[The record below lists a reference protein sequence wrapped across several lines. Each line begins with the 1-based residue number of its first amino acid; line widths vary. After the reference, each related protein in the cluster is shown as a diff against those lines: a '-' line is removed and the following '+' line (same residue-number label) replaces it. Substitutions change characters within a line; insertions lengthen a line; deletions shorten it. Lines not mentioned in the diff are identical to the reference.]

1 MDYYSKRIATCS
13 SDRTVKI
20 FSVDDPR
27 QAIATLTGTFFIF
40 RFFFSLDEENT
51 QHVHTGHT
59 GPVWQVSWSH
69 PKFGVLLASCSYDKK
84 VIIYKEDAS
93 TGQWGKIH
101 EATHHTSSV
110 NSVCWAPHQYGLCLA
125 CASSDGTVSVLTYL
139 QAENRWAVSSI
150 GVGSMS
156 CNSVSWAP
164 YGHMGSKG
172 SARLV
177 TGACD
182 NLVKVW
188 RLDVNERGE
197 WAEKWVLDND
207 GTING
212 HDDWVR
218 DVAWA
223 PNSGMMCNTVASCSE
238 DGNVFIHVQDA
249 TTQTWSSKTLNKF
262 NYPVWRVNQV
272 SSADASGFK

>member
-1 MDYYSKRIATCS
+1 MFDRKTSIITTNTHAFLYRYFKRTIKILRS
-13 SDRTVKI
+13 HNLVESDEI
-20 FSVDDPR
+20 DP
-27 QAIATLTGTFFIF
+27 
-40 RFFFSLDEENT
+40 
-51 QHVHTGHT
+51 
-59 GPVWQVSWSH
+59 
-69 PKFGVLLASCSYDKK
+69 
-84 VIIYKEDAS
+84 S

-139 QAENRWAVSSI
+139 QSENRWAVSSI

-172 SARLV
+172 AARLV
-177 TGACD
+177 TGGCD

-188 RLDVNERGE
+188 RLDVNEKGE

-207 GTING
+207 GVING

-238 DGNVFIHVQDA
+238 DGNVFIHIQDA
-249 TTQTWSSKTLNKF
+249 TTQKWSSKTLNKF
-262 NYPVWRVNQV
+262 NYPVWRVSWSVTGHLLAVSAGDNDVTIWKEDIDGKWNQV
-272 SSADASGFK
+272 SAADASGLK